1 MDNLTIEAQLFEAL
15 GSGQSSNVS
24 VILAAQPALAT
35 TSFKPTK
42 PVTVEAVMPAHPEQ
56 YANARL
62 GQTPLH
68 LAAWNGELR
77 LVKQLLELGAD
88 PNARDLYGA
97 TPLHAMVRWV
107 TRPDIISTL
116 LEHGAEINAVDA
128 ANQTPLHLA
137 ASCIRRPGH
146 QWGNHR
152 DLANFLIAQGAT
164 VDIFSA
170 IILDLHEQAATLL
183 KNDPTLV
190 NARTSGNQTHPPA
203 ATPLHVA
210 ADRGNLVMAELL
222 LEQRAD
228 PNSVDA
234 HGRLPLYLAAHA
246 AGTRKPQATPELAAR
261 LLGHSYAAPIVA
273 ASLLGDQQALEDL
286 LARDAGQVHIRDQ
299 GGHTGLHLA
308 AWNGN
313 EAAVAILLAHGAD
326 VEAQTNRN
334 QMALQL
340 AIAYGHNS
348 TAELLLNHGATPDA
362 LSAAMLGRVD
372 LLESLLKQNPEAG
385 NTPNRY
391 GRTPLRLAVERDHS
405 AVVELLLAHG
415 VKPDL
420 WLAAGMG
427 DLARVKALVEAERR
441 ALHQRDQWGYTA
453 LHWASKAGQLVA
465 LEYLI
470 EQGAGLEPRGSDGGT
485 PLTLA
490 LWHEQAAAARML
502 VASGADIDALD
513 NWGGS
518 PRNQVATL

>member
-1 MDNLTIEAQLFEAL
+1 MDNSTIEARLFEAL
-15 GSGQSSNVS
+15 RSGQSSSVS
-24 VILAAQPALAT
+24 AILAAQPALAT
-35 TSFKPTK
+35 TSFKPSK
-42 PVTVEAVMPAHPEQ
+42 PATADAAMPSHPEQ

-68 LAAWNGELR
+68 LAAWNGEQR

-107 TRPDIISTL
+107 TQPDIISTL

-170 IILDLHEQAATLL
+170 IMLDLHEQAATLL

-210 ADRGNLVMAELL
+210 ADRGNLAMAELL

-228 PNSVDA
+228 PNNLDA
-234 HGRLPLYLAAHA
+234 HGRPALYLAAHA
-246 AGTRKPQATPELAAR
+246 AGTRKQQATPELAAR
-261 LLGHSYAAPIVA
+261 LLADSNVAPILA
-273 ASLLGDQQALEDL
+273 ASLLGDVSALRDL
-286 LARDAGQVHIRDQ
+286 LANDASQVYVADQ
-299 GGHTGLHLA
+299 AGHTGLHLA

-313 EAAVAILLAHGAD
+313 EAAVALFLARGAD
-326 VEAQTNRN
+326 VAAQTNRN
-334 QMALQL
+334 QTALQL
-340 AIAYGHNS
+340 ALAYGHNS
-348 TAELLLNHGATPDA
+348 TAEILLNHGATPDA

-372 LLESLLKQNPEAG
+372 LLESLLKQNSEAG

-391 GRTPLRLAVERDHS
+391 GRTPLRLAVEREHA

-415 VKPDL
+415 IKPDL

-427 DLARVKALVEAERR
+427 DLAQVKSLVEAARH

-453 LHWASKAGQLVA
+453 LHWASKAGQLAVI
-465 LEYLI
+465 EYLI

-518 PRNQVATL
+518 PRSQVATL